1 MKIDNLAGL
10 DDLSFFLFSLF
21 HFALFLY
28 LIYLFLFFPIPSR
41 SIRKLAREVGRVM
54 GRFFVR
60 RLVRNSDGAR
70 ARAYFVFAYFTAELC
85 RITKKG
91 RRDHDDP
98 WRTPIK
104 SN

>member
-10 DDLSFFLFSLF
+10 DDLFFSSPFFILHFFFILFIYSF
-21 HFALFLY
+21 
-28 LIYLFLFFPIPSR
+28 FFPIPSR

-70 ARAYFVFAYFTAELC
+70 VF
-85 RITKKG
+85 RICVFYC
-91 RRDHDDP
+91 
-98 WRTPIK
+98 
-104 SN
+104 